1 MDSAALWI
9 VPWEDGPRGRT
20 RACQKIG
27 QTAIWGGSST
37 GMLPIVG
44 GERRA
49 AGGGQAG
56 SAAGP
61 AARGSA
67 SHRLVPIIRHRIT
80 APLYH
85 TVRPQ
90 GSVSPPNLPFGNISL
105 PSFAASLQ
113 GAAIRP
119 PAARR
124 RRRRASGLCP
134 LRRLRRRACG
144 PPPTGFYRSGSP
156 RSHRAASI
164 PHKSSIAALPHS
176 IRPAQNAGTAP
187 VAAGKT
193 ARNHGAA
200 SSAVTTP

>member
-1 MDSAALWI
+1 
-9 VPWEDGPRGRT
+9 
-20 RACQKIG
+20 
-27 QTAIWGGSST
+27 
-37 GMLPIVG
+37 MLF
-44 GERRA
+44 RSH
-49 AGGGQAG
+49 

-67 SHRLVPIIRHRIT
+67 SRRLVPIIRHRIT

-90 GSVSPPNLPFGNISL
+90 GTVSPPNLPFGNISL
-105 PSFAASLQ
+105 PSFAAPLQ
-113 GAAIRP
+113 GAAIRAAGRP
-119 PAARR
+119 PPQAAGK
-124 RRRRASGLCP
+124 RASPASAAPPPGLRP
-134 LRRLRRRACG
+134 A
-144 PPPTGFYRSGSP
+144 PTGFYRSGSP

-187 VAAGKT
+187 VVAGKT
-193 ARNHGAA
+193 ARSHGAA